1 MFPLHGE
8 IRWLFELERIQHSSL
23 GWFFMAEGEEVQV
36 WGRLRGRNGIGRK
49 GREEREEKEVGR
61 EVRFEKSEGE
71 WEEVE
76 DWGKGE

>member
-1 MFPLHGE
+1 MV
-8 IRWLFELERIQHSSL
+8 
-23 GWFFMAEGEEVQV
+23 EGEEVQV
-36 WGRLRGRNGIGRK
+36 WGRLRGRNEIGRKGRK